1 MSDVLC
7 ADCREHF
14 HDVQNYLNMMRIKFK
29 VNPRLV
35 RGLDYYTKT
44 VFEVISSHLGA
55 QNAVCGGG
63 HYDNLV
69 EQLGGP
75 ATSAVGFAFGMER
88 IVMIMQSQGLVV
100 PAKNPFLF
108 FLPLGENAKN
118 RASILANKL
127 RRLGIPLEVDN
138 TDRGLSAKMKYAD
151 RLKVEYVYILGED
164 ELVKK
169 HGQLK
174 NMSSGKQSKVTFEK
188 LFTTVEKLYKK
199 KTGKV

>member
-1 MSDVLC
+1 VLC
-7 ADCREHF
+7 ADCRGHF
-14 HDVQNYLNMMRIKFK
+14 HDVQNYLDMTRVKYK

-69 EQLGGP
+69 EQLGGA
-75 ATSAVGFAFGMER
+75 ATSAVGFAFGLER
-88 IVMIMQSQGLVV
+88 IVMIMQSQAITI
-100 PAKNPFLF
+100 PDQNPFLF

-118 RASILANKL
+118 RSAILASKL
-127 RRLGIPLEVDN
+127 RHSGIPLEIDN

-151 RLKVEYVYILGED
+151 KLKVDYVYILGEE

-174 NMSSGKQSKVTFEK
+174 NMETGKQSKVTFEK
-188 LFTTVEKLYKK
+188 LLTTIESLYKK
-199 KTGKV
+199 KTGKVKKV